1 MNKQEFAQ
9 NALRNAMI
17 ALGTEEE
24 ALEGMNYQDM
34 SFFLLSVA
42 RGHSLDSHKEIT
54 EDATDIRADDD
65 DDDDELI
72 TPMFPGE
79 LPPRRPAFRF
89 EYEAT
94 IHEGVIVGIEVNGE
108 TYEGRI
114 LARKPNTHRYL
125 VKMLPPFADKFLD
138 PGNKYALATYEFP
151 DLADETER

>member
-24 ALEGMNYQDM
+24 ALEGMNWTDM
-34 SFFLLSVA
+34 SSVLLSVA
-42 RGHSLDSHKEIT
+42 HAQYSDSHKEIT

-79 LPPRRPAFRF
+79 LPPRRPAFR
-89 EYEAT
+89 
-94 IHEGVIVGIEVNGE
+94 
-108 TYEGRI
+108 
-114 LARKPNTHRYL
+114 
-125 VKMLPPFADKFLD
+125 DD
-138 PGNKYALATYEFP
+138 
-151 DLADETER
+151 